1 MPAKPVTRRGAVTAL
16 LLLGFLLSGAALIL
30 LEKHSGGRRYYLTA
44 AIIVALALLPF
55 ALSFERRY
63 PSARELA
70 VLAVMIAM
78 AVAARA
84 AFYALPSVKPLGAI
98 VVVTAVC
105 LGPQTGFLTGAAAML
120 ISNFIFGQGQW
131 TPFQMLGM
139 GAVGLAAGFLF
150 RIRALRENRILLAL
164 GGGLLCLVLYGGIV
178 DLSTVLIYSDEVT
191 WEKAAAIYA
200 TGLPF
205 NLIHAGTMAAV
216 LLLAGKPLIEKL
228 ERIKIKYGLFQQEK
242 VE

>member
-1 MPAKPVTRRGAVTAL
+1 MTRRRLPTVL
-16 LLLGFLLSGAALIL
+16 LLLGFLLSGIALVL
-30 LEKHSGGRRYYLTA
+30 VELRSGGTRYYLTA
-44 AIIVALALLPF
+44 AIIVVLALLPF
-55 ALSFERRY
+55 VLSFEKHY

-120 ISNFIFGQGQW
+120 VSNFIFGQGQW

-139 GAVGLAAGFLF
+139 GAVGLAAGYLF
-150 RIRALRENRILLAL
+150 RIRALRENRVLLAL
-164 GGGLLCLVLYGGIV
+164 CSGLLCLVLYGGIV
-178 DLSTVLIYSDEVT
+178 DLSTVLIYSDGLT
-191 WEKAAAIYA
+191 REKVLAVYA

-216 LLLAGKPLIEKL
+216 LLIAGKPLIEKL
-228 ERIKIKYGLFQQEK
+228 ERIKVKYGLFTQAATK
-242 VE
+242 

>member
-1 MPAKPVTRRGAVTAL
+1 MTRRRLPTVL
-16 LLLGFLLSGAALIL
+16 LLLGFLLSGIALVL
-30 LEKHSGGRRYYLTA
+30 VELRSGGTRYYLTA
-44 AIIVALALLPF
+44 AIIVVLALLPF
-55 ALSFERRY
+55 ALSFEKHY

-120 ISNFIFGQGQW
+120 VSNFIFGQGQW

-139 GAVGLAAGFLF
+139 GAVGLAAGYLF
-150 RIRALRENRILLAL
+150 RIRVLRESRVLLAL
-164 GGGLLCLVLYGGIV
+164 CSGLLCLVLYGGIV
-178 DLSTVLIYSDEVT
+178 DLSTVLIYSDGLT
-191 WEKAAAIYA
+191 REKVLAVYA

-216 LLLAGKPLIEKL
+216 LLIAGKPLIEKL
-228 ERIKIKYGLFQQEK
+228 ERIKVKYGLFTQAATK
-242 VE
+242 

>member
-1 MPAKPVTRRGAVTAL
+1 MTAL
-16 LLLGFLLSGAALIL
+16 LLLGFLLSGAALIFIEL
-30 LEKHSGGRRYYLTA
+30 RSGGTRYYLTA
-44 AIIVALALLPF
+44 VLIVLLALLPF

-70 VLAVMIAM
+70 VLAAMIAL
-78 AVAARA
+78 AVASRA

-150 RIRALRENRILLAL
+150 RIPALRAHRLTLAL
-164 GGGLLCLVLYGGIV
+164 GGGLLCLLLYGGIV
-178 DLSTVLIYSDEVT
+178 DLSTVLIYSDALT
-191 WEKAAAIYA
+191 REKVLAVYA

-216 LLLAGKPLIEKL
+216 LFLAGKPLIEKL
-228 ERIKIKYGLFQQEK
+228 ERIKVKYGLFTQAATE
-242 VE
+242 